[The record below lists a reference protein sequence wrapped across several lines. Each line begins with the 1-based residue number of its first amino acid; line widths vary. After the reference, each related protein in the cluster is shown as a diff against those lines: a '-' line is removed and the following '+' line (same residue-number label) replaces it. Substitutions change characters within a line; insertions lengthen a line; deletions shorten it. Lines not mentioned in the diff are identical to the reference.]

1 MAWVEPIF
9 TNISSNAC
17 CTFFFEI
24 DGLAELCWL
33 IAPKCFSTFAEER
46 HEQLR
51 AHWSTAVREE
61 KCCAS
66 RWVGGWADTVRTT
79 RQREIRLKALE
90 LVIAPTRSDVTST
103 ELHQR
108 LNVVDE
114 LIIARIG
121 RASVVICNN
130 SRDARSLAQNVQL
143 LVLQLSLVSASGVDS
158 VHVTTSYC
166 TVHMGCVWI
175 SSAT

>member
-1 MAWVEPIF
+1 MARVEPIF
-9 TNISSNAC
+9 ANVSSDAC
-17 CTFFFEI
+17 CTLFFEI

-33 IAPKCFSTFAEER
+33 IAPKCFSTFAEEW
-46 HEQLR
+46 HEELR
-51 AHWSTAVREE
+51 ADWSAVVREE
-61 KCCAS
+61 KCSTS
-66 RWVGGWADTVRTT
+66 RWVISWADTVRTT

-90 LVIAPTRSDVTST
+90 LVIAPARSDVTST
-103 ELHQR
+103 ELHQG

-121 RASVVICNN
+121 RASVVIRNN
-130 SRDARSLAQNVQL
+130 SRDARSLAQDVQL
-143 LVLQLSLVSASGVDS
+143 LVLQLTLVSASGVDS